1 MESNR
6 DEAERCIEIAKGS
19 LRDGKLDRAEKFLR
33 KADALFPTTAAA
45 ELLASVLAQAA
56 SSASASTSS
65 TSTATGEEQ
74 SASQPQQ
81 RRSSPGRRGAPTRKE
96 PAEPD
101 YTVAQLEVVK
111 KIKK

>member
-19 LRDGKLDRAEKFLR
+19 VREGKLDRAEKFLR
-33 KADALFPTTAAA
+33 KAESLFPTPAAA
-45 ELLASVLAQAA
+45 DLLASVLAKAA
-56 SSASASTSS
+56 SGSS
-65 TSTATGEEQ
+65 TPTAQPEADDGP
-74 SASQPQQ
+74 SASQHQQ
-81 RRSSPGRRGAPTRKE
+81 RRTSPGRRSAPTRV
-96 PAEPD
+96 EPD

>member
-19 LRDGKLDRAEKFLR
+19 VREGKLDRAEKFLR
-33 KADALFPTTAAA
+33 KAELLFPTPAAA
-45 ELLASVLAQAA
+45 DLLASVLAKAA
-56 SSASASTSS
+56 SGSS
-65 TSTATGEEQ
+65 TPTTAQPEADDGP
-74 SASQPQQ
+74 SASQHHQQQ
-81 RRSSPGRRGAPTRKE
+81 RRTSPGRRSAPTRV
-96 PAEPD
+96 EPD